1 MIRTCTNINSML
13 YHTAIGQL
21 FRPMLKIDLINF
33 RLKPRDAC
41 IEAANMVSELL
52 RQYRSY
58 YPMRTCQLVLTHIL
72 LSNCIVHLTFSK
84 DAQFASSSYRYL
96 VEGLQALEDLSIC
109 HWFGARAWKIIYET
123 SKAWDLGFP
132 EELRN
137 SKLIPK
143 AGCVDGVSE
152 SSIVVPRVNT
162 GTTSRVNASTVNS
175 PASPSAHPTRRESLS
190 MFTRPDRKNVQL
202 PSHSAAPQRGS
213 MLRSHRGSLPHILP
227 SYSANSTPQTDIP
240 ASHPSTGSAE
250 TLFWNPIPTTLG
262 VPILPRNSYPVGPM
276 DLDNMLGNSNVWDR
290 FSRDG
295 FKMSETWNHDQANA
309 YGGSGEAGYPQVSG
323 DSDAYAEAAQFN
335 GAGHM
340 NGHVS
345 EVQQG
350 AGQSFDASWWSG
362 EGNLER

>member
-1 MIRTCTNINSML
+1 ML

-41 IEAANMVSELL
+41 IEAANAVSELL

-58 YPMRTCQLVLTHIL
+58 NSMRACQLVLTHIL
-72 LSNCIVHLTFSK
+72 LSTCIVHLTFSK

-96 VEGLQALEDLSIC
+96 VEGLQALEDLSVC
-109 HWFGARAWKIIYET
+109 HWFGARAWRIIYET

-143 AGCVDGVSE
+143 PGCIDGSSG
-152 SSIVVPRVNT
+152 SSIVVPQLNTNTAKRATT
-162 GTTSRVNASTVNS
+162 GTVES
-175 PASPSAHPTRRESLS
+175 PVSAPAQSIRRESLS
-190 MFTRPDRKNVQL
+190 MFAHSDRKDIQL
-202 PSHSAAPQRGS
+202 PSHPASIRGAN
-213 MLRSHRGSLPHILP
+213 MLHSQTQHRGSLPHILP
-227 SYSANSTPQTDIP
+227 SYSAADSTPQTDIP
-240 ASHPSTGSAE
+240 VSHPNTGSAE
-250 TLFWNPIPTTLG
+250 ILFWNPLPSALG
-262 VPILPRNSYPVGPM
+262 VPILPRSNYPIGPM
-276 DLDNMLGNSNVWDR
+276 DLDNMLGNSNEWDR

-309 YGGSGEAGYPQVSG
+309 YGRSGEAGYAQVSRE
-323 DSDAYAEAAQFN
+323 SDGYANAGVAQFN

-340 NGHVS
+340 TGHTS
-345 EVQQG
+345 EVRQG
-350 AGQSFDASWWSG
+350 AGQAFDTGWWNG
-362 EGNLER
+362 EGNLDR